1 MRRQMFLLFGLPLLL
16 TGCVE
21 TLILDELQFI
31 HSVGYDYVDEERVEG
46 TASIPI
52 YKMEEQVGSETI
64 SAIASTTRDVRLELN
79 ARSSKP
85 LHSGKISSILFS
97 EEIAEKMGIMQILDS
112 FSRDSAVGMRNFIC
126 ITSDSPKKMLEL
138 SSPLEIDIADYIK
151 GLIEQNIER
160 QNIPQSNFHLF
171 LKHYYDEGLDPFLPY
186 LSLKGNTIQI
196 DGVSLFQGDR
206 YVGKLNLK
214 EAFMMKILLE
224 PFANGTYEITLSEK
238 DEYAVLRN
246 IHSKAHYHIEP
257 NTNTPEIKI
266 VVNFTGN
273 LNEYSGGE
281 LNDEKLSEIV
291 ETLKKQLET
300 DIMATINLF
309 QEKNIDPL
317 GIGSRVKARNY
328 SFTLDEWKAYYPD
341 AKVDVTVNVKIKET
355 GIRQ

>member
-1 MRRQMFLLFGLPLLL
+1 MRRQLFLLCGLPLLL
-16 TGCVE
+16 SGCVE

-97 EEIAEKMGIMQILDS
+97 EEMAQKMGIMQILDS
-112 FSRDSAVGMRNFIC
+112 FSRDSAIGMRNFIC
-126 ITSDSPKKMLEL
+126 ITRDSPKRMLEL
-138 SSPLEIDIADYIK
+138 SSPLEIDIAVYIK
-151 GLIEQNIER
+151 ELIEQNIDR
-160 QNIPQSNFHLF
+160 QNIPTSNFHLF
-171 LKHYYDEGLDPFLPY
+171 LKQYYEDGQDPFLPY
-186 LSLKGNTIQI
+186 LSLKENTVKI
-196 DGVSLFQGDR
+196 DGVALFQGDR
-206 YVGKLNLK
+206 YAGKLNLE

-224 PFANGTYEITLSEK
+224 PFANGTYEISLPEEG
-238 DEYAVLRN
+238 EYAVLQN

-257 NTNTPEIKI
+257 NTNTPEINI
-266 VVNFTGN
+266 VVNFTGK

-281 LNDEKLSEIV
+281 LDSKTLTEVV
-291 ETLKKQLET
+291 ETLKKQLED
-300 DIMATINLF
+300 DIKATLRLF

-328 SFTLDEWKAYYPD
+328 GFKLDEWKAYYPD
-341 AKVDVTVNVKIKET
+341 AEIDVTVNVKIKET

>member
-1 MRRQMFLLFGLPLLL
+1 MKLRLILLFCPPLLL

-31 HSVGYDYVDEERVEG
+31 HSVGYDYIDEDRVEG
-46 TASIPI
+46 TASVPI

-64 SAIASTTRDVRLELN
+64 SAVASTSRDIRLELN

-97 EEIAEKMGIMQILDS
+97 EEMAQKMGIMQILDS

-126 ITSDSPKKMLEL
+126 ITRDSPKKMLEL
-138 SSPLEIDIADYIK
+138 SSPLEIDIAVYIK
-151 GLIEQNIER
+151 ELIEQNIER

-171 LKHYYDEGLDPFLPY
+171 LKRYYEDGQDPFLPY

-196 DGVSLFQGDR
+196 EGVSLFQGDR

-224 PFANGTYEITLSEK
+224 PFANGTYEVSLPEEG
-238 DEYAVLRN
+238 EYAVLRN
-246 IHSKAHYHIEP
+246 IHSKAHYHIER
-257 NTNTPEIKI
+257 NTNTPAIKI
-266 VVNFTGN
+266 VINFTGK
-273 LNEYSGGE
+273 LNEYSG
-281 LNDEKLSEIV
+281 EKLNEQKLTEIV
-291 ETLKKQLET
+291 ETLKQQLEN
-300 DIMATINLF
+300 DIVATIGLF

-328 SFTLDEWKAYYPD
+328 GFKLDEWKAYYPN